1 MVRRVKAY
9 LKSMK
14 VITDEE
20 ELHRMSQE
28 VEPPSGGLAP
38 PPLPVLNTVKLQTGK
53 KDCQYE
59 ILFQV
64 RKRNPSPSPSAASS
78 SSSTPSQYS
87 HAEDKRLGQYL
98 AAAPNKFGK
107 IRSSCCSISLVKT
120 QVEQV
125 SLGSGAASPHAV
137 KKLLSLSEQSSKPRQ
152 KTAPILE
159 REAGS
164 GGSQVGGGQGQP
176 RTEVKPADPRA
187 DQPTPV
193 NLTSESSSVTGRP
206 KEAGG
211 VKSQTKVKVRKMQNS
226 IGSVTSTD
234 SGYGQGF
241 ERLERQHSESPQLPP
256 RRRYHQHYH
265 RQQQHGKQLF

>member
-38 PPLPVLNTVKLQTGK
+38 PPLPVLNTVKLHTGK

-107 IRSSCCSISLVKT
+107 IRSSWVLTVK
-120 QVEQV
+120 
-125 SLGSGAASPHAV
+125 
-137 KKLLSLSEQSSKPRQ
+137 
-152 KTAPILE
+152 
-159 REAGS
+159 
-164 GGSQVGGGQGQP
+164 
-176 RTEVKPADPRA
+176 
-187 DQPTPV
+187 
-193 NLTSESSSVTGRP
+193 
-206 KEAGG
+206 
-211 VKSQTKVKVRKMQNS
+211 
-226 IGSVTSTD
+226 
-234 SGYGQGF
+234 
-241 ERLERQHSESPQLPP
+241 
-256 RRRYHQHYH
+256 
-265 RQQQHGKQLF
+265 

>member
-14 VITDEE
+14 VIFDEE

-38 PPLPVLNTVKLQTGK
+38 PALPVLNTVKISTTRKSPLNNN
-53 KDCQYE
+53 
-59 ILFQV
+59 FQV

-98 AAAPNKFGK
+98 AAAPNKFGQIRGLK
-107 IRSSCCSISLVKT
+107 IPSEIFKFSIV
-120 QVEQV
+120 
-125 SLGSGAASPHAV
+125 SGAASPHAV

-152 KTAPILE
+152 KAHPSLE
-159 REAGS
+159 REAAS
-164 GGSQVGGGQGQP
+164 GGSQVGGGQP
-176 RTEVKPADPRA
+176 RSEAGSGTVKA

-193 NLTSESSSVTGRP
+193 NLTSESSSVSGRP
-206 KEAGG
+206 KEAG
-211 VKSQTKVKVRKMQNS
+211 VKGQAKVKVRKIQNS

-234 SGYGQGF
+234 SGYGL

-256 RRRYHQHYH
+256 RRRYHQHYQ
-265 RQQQHGKQLF
+265 RQQHHGNNLFKIGAD